1 MDLATR
7 LMLEAFG
14 GGPNEFF
21 VLAPPLAG
29 ELESALAE
37 LRSAPLLDGHRGR
50 PPVDRAALAR
60 IVDAVGRLLV
70 ED

>member
-1 MDLATR
+1 MDLATQ

-50 PPVDRAALAR
+50 PLVADAL
-60 IVDAVGRLLV
+60 VVKK
-70 ED
+70 